1 MAVRSGRAEGESVT
15 FSSAVLFVIAALL
28 TFVIHEGA
36 HWAMGE
42 WLGYD
47 MILRVNSVD
56 LARGD
61 YASEVHRYAVTSA
74 GPAVTLLQG
83 AIAFA
88 LIRGA
93 SLAAAFPFLLS
104 ALLMRV
110 LAAGVSVVNPND
122 EMRLSLWLGLGPWTV
137 FAAVIGVLLVMT
149 LVAGWL
155 LRPSWRLVAGG
166 ALCWLAVTAVIVL
179 GEPYLPVYDPYAS
192 TSIR

>member
-1 MAVRSGRAEGESVT
+1 MKVSTAG
-15 FSSAVLFVIAALL
+15 LFVIATLL

-56 LARGD
+56 LARGGYGSD
-61 YASEVHRYAVTSA
+61 WHRYAVTSA
-74 GPAVTLLQG
+74 GPAATILQG
-83 AIAFA
+83 AIALA
-88 LIRGA
+88 LVRGA

-110 LAAGVSVVNPND
+110 FAAGVSIVNPND

-137 FAAVIGVLLVMT
+137 FAMVIGLLLAMT
-149 LVAGWL
+149 VAAVWL

-166 ALCWLAVTAVIVL
+166 VLCWLAVTAAIVF
-179 GEPYLPVYDPYAS
+179 GEPYLPAYNPYAS
-192 TSIR
+192 AQ